1 MNWRA
6 VGIGAFAGL
15 VLVALQVGIAFVV
28 PLDRHPE
35 LIKYVISANQI
46 LSVACYAVAGAVAGN
61 IARRNGALHGMFAGV
76 ATSIAGRIFGTTL
89 AYLRY
94 GIEAV
99 QAMLSEPLTQ
109 VVYFL
114 IGVIIATVA
123 GGIAAR
129 IALRRPAG

>member
-15 VLVALQVGIAFVV
+15 VVVALQVGIAFVV
-28 PLDRHPE
+28 PLERHPE
-35 LIKYVISANQI
+35 LIKYVIAANQI
-46 LSVACYAVAGAVAGN
+46 LSVACYAVAGSVAGN
-61 IARRNGALHGMFAGV
+61 IARRNGALHGMFAGA
-76 ATSIAGRIFGTTL
+76 ATSIAGRIFATTL
-89 AYLRY
+89 SYLRY

-114 IGVIIATVA
+114 VGVIIATVA

-129 IALRRPAG
+129 IALKRPAG